1 MKITLLAVGYF
12 ISLIPPVVIACAM
25 AAVAGALVY
34 LFLFPHPQPQPVRN
48 VARQRNQR
56 IYTNTTPVYHG
67 RRWPTAVGC
76 MA

>member
-12 ISLIPPVVIACAM
+12 ISLIPPVAIACAM

-34 LFLFPHPQPQPVRN
+34 LFLFPHSPPQPVRK
-48 VARQRNQR
+48 VARSRKV
-56 IYTNTTPVYHG
+56 IYTNTTPAYHG
-67 RRWPTAVGC
+67 RRWPVAVGC

>member
-12 ISLIPPVVIACAM
+12 ISLIPPVAIACAM
-25 AAVAGALVY
+25 AAVAGALLY
-34 LFLFPHPQPQPVRN
+34 LFLFPQPQPVRKA
-48 VARQRNQR
+48 ARQRTQR
-56 IYTNTTPVYHG
+56 SYTNATPSYHG